1 MFFAA
6 SSEGTVEPLSRLGVA
21 SFKDIILRIGI
32 VINQLLSIVINHS
45 LNQDNVG
52 KRKYQNFRLQLC
64 NLNQKYVLT
73 ICKKKPYEN

>member
-73 ICKKKPYEN
+73 ICNKKDI